1 MTQIDP
7 RNKEPRQQATSDRLS
22 PASTINQAEQAINEI
37 NASVALLRTEAD
49 RARSVFGFGRRILVP
64 PDEIH
69 VVVGDG
75 RHAWA
80 VANDRKVFGQTADR
94 ASRYWLNG
102 LTQVIKLKT
111 VSFTV
116 AITGTSNQGVAALDS
131 SKVSFRLW
139 AHAVAKLNPEKA
151 DIAAQRVGLDTTGL
165 VHTITKVG
173 MAELVAAAATMEL
186 ENIIANRQKLA
197 EIAFPKVNDI
207 LAELGYDL
215 ALLTVTQLDGEAYGQ
230 LIAQAESRI
239 SKETGIAT
247 NKEQLAELRDSQER
261 ERHESE
267 IRANTEKK
275 LAAERLD
282 AQREVETATISQQEA
297 LAIHQHE
304 MELKQIGRT
313 KTAAEADHETN
324 LAKVRLGQ
332 KLGEA
337 EANKEA
343 ELAELQADRTAT
355 LRAMQQKRQAEIKLA
370 EAEASAAR
378 LAVEQAK
385 QIERAAAL
393 TEAEAHRLRE
403 EEAAAAQRIKEVM
416 LLESEA
422 EANALQIKIDAEAK
436 MKLVQA
442 EAETNAL
449 QIKVNA
455 ETKME
460 LVKAEAE
467 ATSTEMRARAAK
479 KRAEATKAETAAHG
493 LAEAEVDAARVQVAE
508 QQVNVTRAEGLA
520 EAEVAMAQ
528 AEAAAEKIKRL
539 KEVDINAQ
547 KQLAQL
553 YDKAPILVDLEKMRM
568 QLTHEEALAT
578 IRAETSLKAF
588 EALAPSLKVHIF
600 GNGGQTGQI
609 MSNVMSITH
618 GLGIVGKEV
627 PMVGKFLNQN
637 GSGENGSLSLPSLSK
652 FTPYLQQMMA
662 EVNPRVFS
670 SLKIKD
676 VVDRLGSVIGGDE
689 DMVTAL
695 NNIKQ
700 DATFRMVG
708 DFPIGPL
715 MTMLGLKET
724 AVSDTP
730 AAPVEDL
737 IIVHEEG

>member
-7 RNKEPRQQATSDRLS
+7 RHSESQQQISQADLS
-22 PASTINQAEQAINEI
+22 PADTINQAEQVMNEVST
-37 NASVALLRTEAD
+37 SVALLRTEAD
-49 RARSVFGFGRRILVP
+49 RARGIFGFGRRILVP

-75 RHAWA
+75 RHTWS

-94 ASRYWLNG
+94 ASRYWLNS

-111 VSFTV
+111 ISFTV
-116 AITGTSNQGVAALDS
+116 AITGINNRGVSALDS
-131 SKVSFRLW
+131 NKVSFQLW

-186 ENIIANRQKLA
+186 ESVIANRQKLA

-215 ALLTVTQLDGEAYGQ
+215 ALLTVTRLDGQAYKQ

-275 LAAERLD
+275 LASERLE
-282 AQREVETATISQQEA
+282 AQREVETATIGQQEA
-297 LAIHQHE
+297 LDIRQHE
-304 MELKQIGRT
+304 MQLKQIGRT
-313 KTAAEADHETN
+313 KTAAETDHDTN
-324 LAKVRLGQ
+324 LTKVHLAQ

-343 ELAELQADRTAT
+343 ELAELQADHAAT

-370 EAEASAAR
+370 EAEADATR

-393 TEAEAHRLRE
+393 TGAEAQRLRE
-403 EEAAAAQRIKEVM
+403 EELASAQRVKEVV
-416 LLESEA
+416 LLEAEA
-422 EANALQIKIDAEAK
+422 EANALQIKVD
-436 MKLVQA
+436 
-442 EAETNAL
+442 
-449 QIKVNA
+449 A

-493 LAEAEVDAARVQVAE
+493 LAEAEVDAARVNVAE
-508 QQVNVTRAEGLA
+508 QQVAVTRAEGLA

-528 AEAAAEKIKRL
+528 AAAAAEKVKQL

-553 YDKAPILVDLEKMRM
+553 YDKAPVLVDLEKLRM
-568 QLTHEEALAT
+568 QLTHDEKLAT
-578 IRAETSLKAF
+578 IKAETSLKAF

-618 GLGIVGKEV
+618 GLGLVGEEFPV
-627 PMVGKFLNQN
+627 VGKFLNQPESN
-637 GSGENGSLSLPSLSK
+637 GHVPLSLPALTR
-652 FTPYLQQMMA
+652 FTPHLQRMMA

-670 SLKIKD
+670 SLKVKD
-676 VVDRLGSVIGGDE
+676 VVERLGNIVSGQE
-689 DMVTAL
+689 DMMTAL

-708 DFPIGPL
+708 DLPIGPMMGL
-715 MTMLGLKET
+715 LGLGATAVSESET
-724 AVSDTP
+724 AV
-730 AAPVEDL
+730 PVEYL
-737 IIVHEEG
+737 TMVHAE

>member
-1 MTQIDP
+1 MTQLESP
-7 RNKEPRQQATSDRLS
+7 NTEPKQQVTSSRRSATTAIS
-22 PASTINQAEQAINEI
+22 QAEQAMNEV

-75 RHAWA
+75 RHSWS
-80 VANDRKVFGQTADR
+80 VANDRKVFGQTEDR

-116 AITGTSNQGVAALDS
+116 AITGVSNMGVSALDN

-139 AHAVAKLNPEKA
+139 AHAVAKLNPENA

-173 MAELVAAAATMEL
+173 TAELVAAAATMEL

-215 ALLTVTQLDGEAYGQ
+215 ALLTVTQLDGEAYRQ
-230 LIAQAESRI
+230 LVAQAESRI

-297 LAIHQHE
+297 LAIRQHE

-313 KTAAEADHETN
+313 KTAAETDHDTN
-324 LAKVRLGQ
+324 LAKVHLAQ

-337 EANKEA
+337 EENKEA
-343 ELAELQADRTAT
+343 ELAELKADRAAT
-355 LRAMQQKRQAEIKLA
+355 LQAMQQKRQAEIKLA
-370 EAEASAAR
+370 EAEANAAR

-393 TEAEAHRLRE
+393 TGAEADRLGE
-403 EEAAAAQRIKEVM
+403 EESAAAQRIKEVM
-416 LLESEA
+416 LLEAEA
-422 EANALQIKIDAEAK
+422 EANALQIKVD
-436 MKLVQA
+436 
-442 EAETNAL
+442 
-449 QIKVNA
+449 A

-493 LAEAEVDAARVQVAE
+493 LAEAEVDTARVQVAE
-508 QQVNVTRAEGLA
+508 QQVAVTRAEGLA

-528 AEAAAEKIKRL
+528 AEAAAEKIRRL

-553 YDKAPILVDLEKMRM
+553 YEKAPVLIDLEKLRM
-568 QLTHEEALAT
+568 QLTHDEKLAT

-609 MSNVMSITH
+609 MSNVMSISH
-618 GLGIVGKEV
+618 GLGVVGEEV
-627 PMVGKFLNQN
+627 PLVGKFLNQDGRN
-637 GSGENGSLSLPSLSK
+637 DNSTFSLPALTR

-676 VVDRLGSVIGGDE
+676 VVERLGSVVGGQE

-700 DATFRMVG
+700 DATFRVVG
-708 DFPIGPL
+708 DLPIGPL
-715 MTMLGLKET
+715 MTMLGLKDGEET
-724 AVSDTP
+724 AVSDSP
-730 AAPVEDL
+730 SPVEDL
-737 IIVHEEG
+737 IVVHDEG

>member
-1 MTQIDP
+1 MTQTESH
-7 RNKEPRQQATSDRLS
+7 NSELQGQVTQTRLS
-22 PASTINQAEQAINEI
+22 PADTISQAEQVMNEVS
-37 NASVALLRTEAD
+37 ASVALLRTEAD
-49 RARSVFGFGRRILVP
+49 RARGVFGFGRRILVP

-75 RHAWA
+75 RHAWT

-116 AITGTSNQGVAALDS
+116 AITGMRNGGVSALDS
-131 SKVSFRLW
+131 NKVSFQLW

-173 MAELVAAAATMEL
+173 TAELVAAAATMEM
-186 ENIIANRQKLA
+186 ENVIANRQKLA

-215 ALLTVTQLDGEAYGQ
+215 ALLTVTRLDGQAYKQ

-275 LAAERLD
+275 LASERLE
-282 AQREVETATISQQEA
+282 AQREVQTATISQQES
-297 LAIHQHE
+297 LDIRQHE
-304 MELKQIGRT
+304 MQLKQIGRT
-313 KTAAEADHETN
+313 KTAAETDHDTN
-324 LAKVRLGQ
+324 LAKVHLAQ

-337 EANKEA
+337 EANKGA
-343 ELAELQADRTAT
+343 ELAELEAGHSAT
-355 LRAMQQKRQAEIKLA
+355 LRAMQQRRQAEIKLA
-370 EAEASAAR
+370 EAEANAAR

-393 TEAEAHRLRE
+393 TGAEAHRLRE
-403 EEAAAAQRIKEVM
+403 EELTAAQRVKEVV
-416 LLESEA
+416 LLEAEA
-422 EANALQIKIDAEAK
+422 EANALKIKID
-436 MKLVQA
+436 
-442 EAETNAL
+442 
-449 QIKVNA
+449 A

-493 LAEAEVDAARVQVAE
+493 LAEAEVEAARVNVAE
-508 QQVNVTRAEGLA
+508 QQVAVTRAEGMA
-520 EAEVAMAQ
+520 KAEVAMAQ
-528 AEAAAEKIKRL
+528 ATAAAEKVKQLR
-539 KEVDINAQ
+539 EVDINAQ

-553 YDKAPILVDLEKMRM
+553 YDKAPVLVDLEKLRM
-568 QLTHEEALAT
+568 QLTHDEKLAT
-578 IRAETSLKAF
+578 IRAEASLKAF
-588 EALAPSLKVHIF
+588 EALAPSLKVNIF

-609 MSNVMSITH
+609 MNNVMSIAH
-618 GLGIVGKEV
+618 GLGVVGEEL
-627 PMVGKFLNQN
+627 PLVGKFLNQSESN
-637 GSGENGSLSLPSLSK
+637 DHAPLSLPALAQ
-652 FTPYLQQMMA
+652 FTPYLQRMMT

-670 SLKIKD
+670 SLKVKD
-676 VVDRLGSVIGGDE
+676 VVERLGNIVSGQE
-689 DMVTAL
+689 DMMTAL
-695 NNIKQ
+695 NNVRQ
-700 DATFRMVG
+700 DAAFRVVG
-708 DFPIGPL
+708 DLPIGSMMGL
-715 MTMLGLKET
+715 LGLKET
-724 AVSDTP
+724 AVSDP
-730 AAPVEDL
+730 EADALVEGFA
-737 IIVHEEG
+737 VGHVKE